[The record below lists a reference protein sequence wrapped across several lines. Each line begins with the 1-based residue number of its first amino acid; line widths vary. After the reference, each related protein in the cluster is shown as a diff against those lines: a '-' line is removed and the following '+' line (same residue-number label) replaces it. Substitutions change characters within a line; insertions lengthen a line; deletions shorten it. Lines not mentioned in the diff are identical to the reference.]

1 MEIMI
6 IIVALVISIL
16 PLKTKKGL
24 KTRSISLMIAG
35 VTILG
40 AIYLYANIGPADST
54 DDDYDFTAKG
64 FTIEK
69 YKVVLDVSSSNVVN
83 VTEYITTNFYT
94 YNHHGIVKFVPQW
107 LEYTDKTGNTISR
120 KSKVSNLTSP
130 EEYSI
135 DTVKGKK
142 RIKIGNAYTT
152 IDKGLHEYQIN
163 YTYNMGADPY
173 KGFDEFIFHA
183 FGDYWGI
190 EIKNAS
196 LEIRMPS
203 TTNISGK
210 IHFFNDKY
218 RKKDITNKVNY
229 YVVGNTIYA
238 NVSPSYS
245 LDKSLRVDIELPEG
259 YFTAGNNSYG
269 IISLTICLICIAIA
283 IISYILWKK
292 HGKDFDK
299 GVETVE
305 FYPPD
310 KLDAAEIGYL
320 YKGDTGR
327 KLSIALIIELASKGY
342 IKIIESDDKRKQT
355 IIKSIVIDLDEAI
368 KREAKVIKLKEPRDK
383 EKKAVIYN
391 KLGKLFNGKQEII
404 IKSNFKAFY
413 EEIDDLIKGKYVKI
427 EYDTINNYTDEAI
440 TNIKKTLEER
450 TSKTRPKLSSNEKK
464 VYERLFKNGDETD
477 LTQNLNFYEVFDEVS
492 KNVEKKL
499 ESKVNDMSSYKI
511 MLKCSLMFAV
521 SCALWAIGYSVTKD
535 MNPKFHIVYYIALA
549 SNFITMIFACL
560 MGRKTTYGEQIKAKI
575 NGFRNY
581 ILVAEKDQIEALVEK
596 DPKYFY
602 NILPYAYVL
611 DVSKKWIDKF
621 ENIPMPQNE
630 MGNFDYTDIMMFDQ
644 MSNSIYTPSSSSS
657 SYSGGCTSCGGGCS
671 SCGGGCSSCGGG
683 GSW

>member
-1 MEIMI
+1 MEIML
-6 IIVALVISIL
+6 IIVALIVSIL

-24 KTRSISLMIAG
+24 KTRSIFLMIAG
-35 VTILG
+35 VLILG
-40 AIYLYANIGPADST
+40 TICLYANIDPADST
-54 DDDYDFTAKG
+54 DDDYDSTANG

-83 VTEYITTNFYT
+83 VTEYITTDFYA

-107 LEYTDKTGNTISR
+107 LEYTDKTENTISR

-130 EEYSI
+130 DEYST

-183 FGDYWGI
+183 FGDYWGT

-203 TTNISGK
+203 TTNINGK

-218 RKKDITNKVNY
+218 RKKDITSKVNY

-245 LDKSLRVDIELPEG
+245 LYKSLTVDIELPEG
-259 YFTAGNNSYG
+259 YFTAGNNGYG

-283 IISYILWKK
+283 IASYFLWKK

-342 IKIIESDDKRKQT
+342 IKIIESDDKTKQT
-355 IIKSIVIDLDEAI
+355 IIKSTVIDLDEAI
-368 KREAKVIKLKEPRDK
+368 KREVKVIKLKEPRDK
-383 EKKAVIYN
+383 EKQSVIYN
-391 KLGKLFNGKQEII
+391 KLEKLFNGKQEAI

-427 EYDTINNYTDEAI
+427 EYDTINNYTEEAI

-450 TSKTRPKLSSNEKK
+450 ASKTRPKLSSNEKK
-464 VYERLFKNGDETD
+464 VYERLFKDGDETD
-477 LTQNLNFYEVFDEVS
+477 LTKNLNFYKVFDEVS
-492 KNVEKKL
+492 KKVEKKL
-499 ESKVNDMSSYKI
+499 ESKINDMTSYKM

-521 SCALWAIGYSVTKD
+521 SCALWAIAYSVTKD
-535 MNPKFHIVYYIALA
+535 MNPKFHIVYYIALI
-549 SNFITMIFACL
+549 SNFITMLFACL

-581 ILVAEKDQIEALVEK
+581 IMVAEKDQIEALVEK

-657 SYSGGCTSCGGGCS
+657 SYSGGCSSCGGGCS

>member
-1 MEIMI
+1 MEIML
-6 IIVALVISIL
+6 IIVALIVSIL

-24 KTRSISLMIAG
+24 KTRSIFLMTAG
-35 VTILG
+35 VLILG
-40 AIYLYANIGPADST
+40 TICLYANIDPADST
-54 DDDYDFTAKG
+54 DDDYDSTANG

-83 VTEYITTNFYT
+83 VTEYITTDFYA

-107 LEYTDKTGNTISR
+107 LEYTDKTENTISR

-130 EEYSI
+130 DEYST

-183 FGDYWGI
+183 FGDYWGT

-203 TTNISGK
+203 TTNINGK

-218 RKKDITNKVNY
+218 RKKDITSKVNY

-245 LDKSLRVDIELPEG
+245 LYKSLTVDIELPEG
-259 YFTAGNNSYG
+259 YFTAGNNGYG

-283 IISYILWKK
+283 IASYFLWKK

-342 IKIIESDDKRKQT
+342 IKIIESDDKTKQT
-355 IIKSIVIDLDEAI
+355 IIKSTVIDLDEAI
-368 KREAKVIKLKEPRDK
+368 KREVKVIKLKEPRDK
-383 EKKAVIYN
+383 EKQSVIYN
-391 KLGKLFNGKQEII
+391 KLEKLFNGKQEAI

-427 EYDTINNYTDEAI
+427 EYDTINNYTEEAI

-450 TSKTRPKLSSNEKK
+450 ASKTRPKLSSNEKK
-464 VYERLFKNGDETD
+464 VYERLFKDGDETD
-477 LTQNLNFYEVFDEVS
+477 LTKNLNFYKVFDEVS
-492 KNVEKKL
+492 KKVEKKL
-499 ESKVNDMSSYKI
+499 ESKINDMTSYKM

-521 SCALWAIGYSVTKD
+521 SCALWAIAYSVTKD
-535 MNPKFHIVYYIALA
+535 MNPKFHIVYYIALI
-549 SNFITMIFACL
+549 SNFITMLFACL

-581 ILVAEKDQIEALVEK
+581 IMVAEKDQIEALVEK

-657 SYSGGCTSCGGGCS
+657 SYSGGCSSCGGGCS